1 MKKSLLPLF
10 CFLLAMQLMG
20 CSAGKVAVVERPMV
34 IAHRGGASLGPEN
47 SLMAIERAIALGVDA
62 VEVDVRLSADGHVVV
77 MHDKSV
83 NRTTDGKGCVNGLSL
98 AQLKKF
104 SLLDAVGNKTG
115 ERIPAL
121 DEVLG
126 LVAGRCRVLIEIKD
140 NDSRG
145 IEPAVVDVVAILTD
159 SATPR
164 NYWKVLKN
172 RLKKEGNESVT
183 NCNQLKLLSSDG
195 KRYLT
200 DVADQEQLFRIIQSI
215 PSPKAEPFKQWMAMV
230 AAQRLDQMQDPE
242 LSIEQAILD
251 YKRLGYFD
259 AWINQRIKSIEVRK
273 ELTDEWQ
280 RTGVNVGMEYASLTD
295 IITKEWSGMTTKQYK
310 HLKGLKKEN
319 LRDNMTNLEIA
330 LNTLAEASATELS
343 KQRNPKGFR
352 QQTHVAKDGG
362 SVAKVAR
369 KQLEKQLG
377 RTIISSEKAS
387 DYILPIE
394 SKKE

>member
-1 MKKSLLPLF
+1 MGQSEAIKLFEEKKVRTIWDDVQEKWYFS
-10 CFLLAMQLMG
+10 
-20 CSAGKVAVVERPMV
+20 
-34 IAHRGGASLGPEN
+34 I
-47 SLMAIERAIALGVDA
+47 
-62 VEVDVRLSADGHVVV
+62 VDV
-77 MHDKSV
+77 
-83 NRTTDGKGCVNGLSL
+83 
-98 AQLKKF
+98 
-104 SLLDAVGNKTG
+104 
-115 ERIPAL
+115 I
-121 DEVLG
+121 
-126 LVAGRCRVLIEIKD
+126 
-140 NDSRG
+140 
-145 IEPAVVDVVAILTD
+145 AILTD

-200 DVADQEQLFRIIQSI
+200 DVADQEQLFRLIQSI

-251 YKRLGYFD
+251 YKRLGYSD

-280 RTGVNVGMEYASLTD
+280 RTGVNMGMEYASLTD

-369 KQLEKQLG
+369 KQLERQLG